1 MAQIQT
7 YPRKT
12 TYDANDLILI
22 CDKTPDENSVITN
35 ETKTVTISTIA
46 DNLNVVETL
55 NGLKGNINITAGAN
69 ITVTPSGQNIQISTS
84 SSNVDGSGTANTI
97 PKWSDSNTLTDS
109 PFTIDTSINSLDI
122 PTFIRHIGDTDSQ
135 FGFQADNHFRLK
147 TGGQTTIQSIS
158 RTDENSSTGQVA
170 GLYFD
175 SSERFFTRT
184 DGVEIVGSIFMPGYI
199 KHLGDNDSL
208 FGFAAP
214 NNFIIDT
221 DSGRKI
227 AAGPD
232 GVTLYSD
239 TSLTANTTSFNR
251 LNVNTTG
258 VIIYGQT
265 TAAGASSD
273 QGGLVKYYSA
283 ANNRYVGIS
292 GPTTT
297 GTSYILKLPDS
308 VGTAD
313 QVLKL
318 PSTPGTTN
326 QLVWGDAVGSI
337 DGSGTANKVATF
349 IDSDTIG
356 DGIMT
361 ENPAGGFFAGKF
373 IDVTGNGGIK
383 VNQINIGGKL
393 LDSNNSHGSPE
404 NVLFTRYDAN
414 NNVIGTKWDAITIPL
429 ATPTTV
435 GGVKMLTTQSTQA
448 SQPITT
454 TVGRTYSVQFNGAN
468 VPVVNV
474 PWTDTS
480 SAATASSVGGI
491 KLNSD
496 LVLPAISFAVDP
508 PVASKNYGVQINALG
523 KAGVHVPWEN
533 TTDITLTTN
542 GTSGAATWNG
552 TTLNIPN
559 YTPSSPGVQSLT
571 VTQGSG
577 TGLDY
582 VSISSQSTAVGNVN
596 LGFVNLTAT
605 NFPGGGIPTPGV
617 DDIRFLIKDNYWAS
631 LWPAQVNFLGG
642 IQLSSATVQ
651 TVAPNAVSS
660 TASKTYSVQLDSNNK
675 AVVNVPWSTEITLTT
690 TGASGAATWNGT
702 TLNIPQY
709 TAPGVGL
716 SPMSIYEGEVEVGTV
731 SLGGDATFARQTTVE
746 STCTINKVQFFRV
759 TGTNEISIYVYEGQ
773 INDPAN
779 ADLVL
784 AGTLAQSS
792 VPVNSINELAF
803 SKTGYT
809 SHTFGAGTPII
820 IVVCFK
826 GGDGGANAL
835 GNDTLKRLTGLA
847 EAGSFY
853 VAENSVPLT
862 YSGLTSSLEE
872 GNQYGVSMHFFNK
885 P

>member
-12 TYDANDLILI
+12 IYDENDLILI
-22 CDKTPDENSVITN
+22 CDKTPDANGVVTN
-35 ETKTVTISTIA
+35 DTKTVTISTIA

-55 NGLKGNINITAGAN
+55 NSLKGNINITGGAN
-69 ITVTPSGQNIQISTS
+69 ITVTLSGQDIQISTS

-135 FGFQADNHFRLK
+135 FGFQADNHFRVK

-175 SSERFFTRT
+175 SSERLFTRT
-184 DGVEIVGSIFMPGYI
+184 DGVEVVGSIFMPGYI

-208 FGFAAP
+208 FGFAAA
-214 NNFIIDT
+214 NNFVIDT

-265 TAAGASSD
+265 TAAGAPSD
-273 QGGLVKYYSA
+273 QGGLVKYYNHE
-283 ANNRYVGIS
+283 NNRYVGIS
-292 GPTTT
+292 GPKTT
-297 GTSYILKLPDS
+297 GTNYILRLPDS

-337 DGSGTANKVATF
+337 DGSGTANKVAIF

-356 DGIMT
+356 NGIMT
-361 ENPAGGFFAGKF
+361 ENPAGGYFAGKF

-393 LDSNNSHGSPE
+393 LDSNNNQGSPE

-429 ATPTTV
+429 ATPTVV
-435 GGVKMLTTQSTQA
+435 GGVKMLATQSTQA
-448 SQPITT
+448 SQSITT

-480 SAATASSVGGI
+480 PAASASSVGGI

-496 LVLPAISFAVDP
+496 LVLPAISFAVNP
-508 PVASKNYGVQINALG
+508 PIASNNYGVQINALG
-523 KAGVHVPWEN
+523 QAGVHVPWEN

-542 GTSGAATWNG
+542 GSTGAATWNG

-559 YTPSSPGVQSLT
+559 YNATAGAVQSITSSSKFSPTDTAYL
-571 VTQGSG
+571 SA
-577 TGLDY
+577 LDLQNA
-582 VSISSQSTAVGNVN
+582 IGNVN
-596 LGFVNLTAT
+596 LGVLNLNAT
-605 NFPGGGIPTPGV
+605 NFPGGIPTPGV
-617 DDIRFLIKDNYWAS
+617 DDTRFLIKDNHWAS

-660 TASKTYSVQLDSNNK
+660 IASKTYSVQLDSNNK
-675 AVVNVPWSTEITLTT
+675 AVVNVPWSTAITLTT
-690 TGASGAATWNGT
+690 TGTSGAATWNGT

-709 TAPGVGL
+709 TSSGVGF

-731 SLGGDATFARQTTVE
+731 SLGGNASFARQTTVE
-746 STCTINKVQFFRV
+746 STCTVNKVQFFRMS
-759 TGTNEISIYVYEGQ
+759 GDNEISIYVYEGQ
-773 INDPAN
+773 INSPAN
-779 ADLVL
+779 ANLVL
-784 AGTLAQSS
+784 AGTLQQSS

-803 SKTGYT
+803 NKPDYT
-809 SHTFGAGTPII
+809 SHTFQVGTPII

-826 GGDGGANAL
+826 SGDGGANAL
-835 GNDTLKRLTGLA
+835 GNDTLQRLTGLS
-847 EAGSFY
+847 ESGSFY
-853 VAENSVPLT
+853 VDQSTVPLT

-872 GNQYGVSMHFFNK
+872 GNQYGVSMHFYNK
-885 P
+885 